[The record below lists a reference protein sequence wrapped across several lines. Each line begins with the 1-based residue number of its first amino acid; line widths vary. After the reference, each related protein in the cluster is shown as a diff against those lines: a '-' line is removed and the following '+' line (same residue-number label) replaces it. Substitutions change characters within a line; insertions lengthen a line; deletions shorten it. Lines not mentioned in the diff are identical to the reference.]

1 MVPGIS
7 ILTQATELNIKEL
20 DRESNPGW
28 YKNVTVSRNKWRKLE
43 GQSQL
48 PLTVYNLSPKSFQIL
63 EQNLVIALD
72 LNKTPKMNE
81 KKRDLEV
88 I

>member
-1 MVPGIS
+1 M
-7 ILTQATELNIKEL
+7 TELNIKEL

-28 YKNVTVSRNKWRKLE
+28 YKNVTVSRYKWRKLE

-48 PLTVYNLSPKSFQIL
+48 PLTVYKLSPKSFRIL
-63 EQNLVIALD
+63 EQNLVIGLD
-72 LNKTPKMNE
+72 LNKTQKMIE
-81 KKRDLEV
+81 KKRYLEV